1 MRDGVDIIY
10 QAVLADDT
18 WSGRADFLRKVDL
31 PGDLG
36 KWSSIHQKKHKW
48 VRVLNHEFHGGT
60 LARWQ
65 DPFALRIPVR
75 SIMSPTAAMRAR
87 PFMHWLALPCLLPD
101 R

>member
-1 MRDGVDIIY
+1 MWDGVDIIY

-48 VRVLNHEFHGGT
+48 VRVLNHEFHGGYT
-60 LARWQ
+60 GTMAR
-65 DPFALRIPVR
+65 PLRIAYPGAIYHVTSR
-75 SIMSPTAAMRAR
+75 SNARQAIYALVGFAMPTA
-87 PFMHWLALPCLLPD
+87 
-101 R
+101 